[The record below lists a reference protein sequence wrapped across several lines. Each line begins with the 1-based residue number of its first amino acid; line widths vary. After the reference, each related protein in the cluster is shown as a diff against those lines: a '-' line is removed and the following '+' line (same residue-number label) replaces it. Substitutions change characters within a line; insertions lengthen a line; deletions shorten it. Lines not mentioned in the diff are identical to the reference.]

1 MTTDRL
7 FPLVSNSPR
16 ATARQINWDVLRVLA
31 VFSVLLQHATH
42 AGPYVHPEIGRP
54 LFTFPLEMGA
64 SSLVVLSAYFACASL
79 AKGEPVKFLRNR
91 LARLLPAYAV
101 AAVAAFSVLRWVA
114 PEGWSHLT
122 VRDLVLN
129 LFMLQN
135 WVPDV
140 RLVDYSY
147 WTLPVQITGF
157 VAGAVLCSRMRGPW
171 LRVLLWTLV
180 FGPLV
185 MRVWTN
191 DPGVVRTLYDGFGV
205 HRAQLFA
212 IGIGIWLWSRNR
224 LGRGQLGALLVSALF
239 AQAVHSD
246 DLESTLGLGVLL
258 LGFCAAAAG
267 PDWNVGPIRLLAT
280 PIKWLASISY
290 GVYLVHQEIGYVV
303 LAHLARL
310 GLGPVVQLVAFF
322 GTAVLLG
329 WLLTKAVERPAHTWL
344 TAASRGPVLVRVL
357 LAARLLAPRFVGGVP
372 AQSQPGSF
380 GASPLNPAPS
390 WRPVNQPIT
399 SPAPPPTVTDL
410 SAPAVL
416 SSHTR

>member
-1 MTTDRL
+1 M
-7 FPLVSNSPR
+7 SNSSP
-16 ATARQINWDVLRVLA
+16 ATARLINWDVLRVLA

-64 SSLVVLSAYFACASL
+64 SGLVVLSTYFSCASL
-79 AKGEPVKFLRNR
+79 AKGEPVRFLRNR

-101 AAVAAFSVLRWVA
+101 AAVAAYAVLRWVA
-114 PEGWSHLT
+114 PKGWSQLEF
-122 VRDLVLN
+122 RDLVAN

-135 WVPDV
+135 WLPDV

-147 WTLPVQITGF
+147 WTLPVQVTGF
-157 VAGAVLCSRMRGPW
+157 VAGAVLCSRMRGRR
-171 LRVLLWTLV
+171 LRVLLWVLV
-180 FGPLV
+180 VGPLV
-185 MRVWTN
+185 MRFWTN
-191 DPGVVRTLYDGFGV
+191 DPGLVRTLYDGFGV

-212 IGIGIWLWSRNR
+212 IGVAIWLWSKNR
-224 LGRGQLGALLVSALF
+224 LGSGHLSALLVCALS
-239 AQAVHSD
+239 AQAVHSS

-280 PIKWLASISY
+280 PIKWLAGISY

-303 LAHLARL
+303 LAYLERL
-310 GLGPVVQLVAFF
+310 GLGPGVRLVAFF

-329 WLLTKAVERPAHTWL
+329 WLLTRFVERPAYQWL
-344 TAASRGPVLVRVL
+344 TAASRGPVLVRLL
-357 LAARLLAPRFVGGVP
+357 LAVRLLAPRFGGGLP
-372 AQSQPGSF
+372 DQSQLGRD
-380 GASPLNPAPS
+380 GASPLNRVPS
-390 WRPVNQPIT
+390 WRPVSQPST
-399 SPAPPPTVTDL
+399 SAAVPLTVRELSVPT
-410 SAPAVL
+410 VL